1 MADFNEQQLEQLSRA
16 TGISMKELKR
26 NLDSINSSAGS
37 TTKSLNE
44 TTRSLNSLSSMSSS
58 LSTAFRGV
66 SSGATAFGTFAGVAR
81 SGADAIKGF
90 SGKLGVAGKALG
102 AAVGVVGEVAVVA
115 LEQYDSAL
123 ATFQRIS
130 KSGIAGAEGIDELRK
145 NMVEAG
151 LPLEKFASMVS
162 ENNRAL
168 VGLTGSADKSAKA
181 FGQMIG
187 SMANTIDTDLRALGF
202 APEEIGETLS
212 NFANLQRRLGQMQT
226 IDQDKL
232 TKGAVEFGKELDA
245 VAKLTGQ
252 SRTEQQKTLDSAMR
266 EGRFLASQ
274 RKLQA
279 QGPAGEKAA
288 TEIRNLMLG
297 LSEISPVLAQGVKD
311 IAGGFVNTQAAKQA
325 FLSTGGEVTR
335 VLESMKSGNMA
346 YEDAGQKLMNGMK
359 QQLPTVESFALA
371 IGDSSNTFIPLHE
384 MVGATTFAMGDLKK
398 AIIEN
403 KKTQDAQIN
412 ADADTTTKELV
423 SAQKELLSAA
433 TNLQATALS
442 FDTVS
447 GALENSMIAMNKLS
461 KTAYNTFGTYGD
473 KETSSVMATN
483 ADISRKQLSIDLQ
496 AALAKRSDK
505 VDQEAMFKSWGL
517 KDDGL
522 RGQLNKEISSLSNEI
537 KELSTALSVAKV
549 KASKETMTL
558 GRMLASYLP
567 GGSSGATV
575 SGWSDSSE
583 LRDDTEKV
591 TGMNASRALSTIEQD
606 RIANLIQERPDLNGD
621 NILIQIKLLFEEMR
635 KERTEN
641 SQSSNI
647 NNNEE
652 TNKKLDS
659 IVTALN
665 QGNRNTQSIK
675 QASQMG

>member
-1 MADFNEQQLEQLSRA
+1 
-16 TGISMKELKR
+16 
-26 NLDSINSSAGS
+26 
-37 TTKSLNE
+37 
-44 TTRSLNSLSSMSSS
+44 
-58 LSTAFRGV
+58 
-66 SSGATAFGTFAGVAR
+66 
-81 SGADAIKGF
+81 
-90 SGKLGVAGKALG
+90 
-102 AAVGVVGEVAVVA
+102 
-115 LEQYDSAL
+115 
-123 ATFQRIS
+123 
-130 KSGIAGAEGIDELRK
+130 
-145 NMVEAG
+145 
-151 LPLEKFASMVS
+151 
-162 ENNRAL
+162 
-168 VGLTGSADKSAKA
+168 
-181 FGQMIG
+181 
-187 SMANTIDTDLRALGF
+187 
-202 APEEIGETLS
+202 LS

-245 VAKLTGQ
+245 VAKLTGT

-288 TEIRNLMLG
+288 SEIQNLMLG

-496 AALAKRSDK
+496 NALAKRSDK